1 MRRAF
6 LSHSSEDAEFVR
18 QVASIL
24 GPYKAHIDVKSFAP
38 GEDFRSE
45 IRRTLDDSDAFV
57 FFASKASIQSLWCQF
72 EMDEAEMRR
81 IRRTL
86 RRSLVI
92 SIDEEVRLEEF
103 PEWLRR
109 GKIVRYT
116 GPALAA
122 RKVEGLLLAPETD
135 RRPFLGRGEDIQRGV
150 RKIST
155 SEPPPRVF
163 IASGLEG
170 IGRRSYL
177 DHLVSDALD
186 LELGPFLVLS
196 ETSTLEDLFL
206 ECRTRT
212 ALLNRDELQSELKHF
227 RGMNEEDQADET
239 ASQLAFIASQ
249 GQTPCIVDHNSMLDS
264 SSRYTKAFQRVVDGF
279 LNASDGLICLVH
291 SRSPYL
297 SGLSFGNVVLERKIK
312 TLAKPDGRGL
322 VTRLLSEIGVKP
334 TVEQTERL
342 AEEIGGYPPAAY
354 YVVSQIEDYGIDVVL
369 ADDKR
374 LGEFHSGSFLGYVE
388 DLSLTELAREILVYL
403 SFETRLPLSGIS
415 AATGSTMEEA
425 SVAVTELIDHSLVEV
440 SNDEY
445 VVAPPIQAT
454 MLRRKAGGL
463 NKEWYAGAFARLEAE
478 YWSDDNSVPPI
489 SVVDATLRAGF
500 RIGKNRFAGYG
511 ELVRPSLLINA
522 AQEMYHQQLYERAL
536 EYVERAQNMAPATT
550 QLLEVKIKSLAQLH
564 SFGPARAALR
574 EFQQF
579 GERRKWYLDG
589 FIDRRASNHD
599 RACDKFQRAYAA
611 GERSVSLLRDYA
623 DSLLRSDAPE
633 QAFAIATEALLRDK
647 GDIFVLNLIA
657 RIAIAVKPEADAEE
671 ALAAL
676 EAADAERRF
685 WLQRK
690 AWFLIS
696 RRGNA
701 EAGRQ
706 AAKLAAEACKRRD
719 APMEAY
725 VAWARALII
734 ARDFSGV
741 ARVREQIKKKK
752 SADGQRVVAALD
764 CRVALQRSEWRQ
776 AEQALG
782 RARLAPTKAR
792 SMRAEI
798 LELKAK
804 DPSVL
809 LEERETATRE
819 AHRLREESGVST
831 GSSEDLMFAE

>member
-1 MRRAF
+1 M
-6 LSHSSEDAEFVR
+6 LSSSQ

-24 GPYKAHIDVKSFAP
+24 GPYKAHIDVRSFAP

-45 IRRTLDDSDAFV
+45 IRRTLDDSDVFV
-57 FFASKASIQSLWCQF
+57 FFASKASIQSMWCQF
-72 EMDEAEMRR
+72 ELDEAEMRR

-92 SIDEEVRLEEF
+92 NIDEEVRIEEL
-103 PEWLRR
+103 PDWLRR
-109 GKIVRYT
+109 GKVVRYT

-122 RKVEGLLLAPETD
+122 RKIESLLLAPEAD
-135 RRPFLGRGEDIQRGV
+135 RRPFIGRNEDIQRGV

-155 SEPPPRVF
+155 GEPPPRVF
-163 IASGLEG
+163 IASGLDG
-170 IGRRSYL
+170 IGRRTFL

-186 LELGPFLVLS
+186 LELGPFLMLS
-196 ETSTLEDLFL
+196 ETSTLEDLLL

-212 ALLNRDELQSELKHF
+212 ALLNRDELQSELKQF
-227 RGMNEEDQADET
+227 RTMTEEAQAAEI
-239 ASQLAFIASQ
+239 ASQLVFIADQ
-249 GQTPCIVDHNSMLDS
+249 GQVPCVVDHNSMLDS
-264 SSRYTKAFQRVVDGF
+264 SSRYSKAFQQVIDGF
-279 LNASDGLICLVH
+279 LTGSDGLICLVH
-291 SRSPYL
+291 SRAPYL
-297 SGLSFGNVVLERKIK
+297 TGVSFGNVAMERKIK
-312 TLAKPDGRGL
+312 SLAEPDGRAL

-334 TVEQTERL
+334 TAEQTERL

-374 LGEFHSGSFLGYVE
+374 LGEFHSGSFLTFVE
-388 DLSLTELAREILVYL
+388 DLKLTDIAREILVYL

-415 AATGSTMEEA
+415 AATGCTMEDA
-425 SVAVTELIDHSLVEV
+425 SRAVTELIDHSLVEV

-445 VVAPPIQAT
+445 VVAPPIQMT
-454 MLRRKAGGL
+454 ILRRKAGGL
-463 NKEWYAGAFARLEAE
+463 NKEWYTKAFSRLEAE
-478 YWSDDNSVPPI
+478 YWSDDQSVPPI

-522 AQEMYHQQLYERAL
+522 AQEMYHQQQYERAL

-550 QLLEVKIKSLAQLH
+550 QLLEVKIKSLAQLGD
-564 SFGPARAALR
+564 FGAARAALR
-574 EFQQF
+574 EYQEF

-589 FIDRRASNHD
+589 FVDRRASNHD
-599 RACDKFQRAYAA
+599 RACEKFQRAYAA

-623 DSLLRSDAPE
+623 DSLLRSEAPD
-633 QAFAIATEALLRDK
+633 QAFAIASEALARDK
-647 GDIFVLNLIA
+647 RDIFVLNLIA
-657 RIAIAVKPEADAEE
+657 RIAIAVRPDAEAEE
-671 ALAAL
+671 ALEAL
-676 EAADAERRF
+676 ETADAERRF
-685 WLQRK
+685 FLQRK

-734 ARDFSGV
+734 ARDFAGV
-741 ARVREQIKKKK
+741 ARVRDQIQKEK
-752 SADGQRVVAALD
+752 SADGRRVVAALD
-764 CRVALQRSEWRQ
+764 CRVALKKGEWRQ

-782 RARLAPTKAR
+782 RAKLAPSKAK
-792 SMRAEI
+792 SLRAEI
-798 LELKAK
+798 LELKTK

-809 LEERETATRE
+809 IEERESATQE
-819 AHRLREESGVST
+819 AHRLREEAGGSASGSF
-831 GSSEDLMFAE
+831 EDLMFAE